1 MVSFLCFGIFRYT
14 CFFLQKV
21 IWLEMGTSGIVGF
34 NGFTPFNKRSPKRMV
49 WAPSVAHMTCGMEE
63 KDPLS
68 PPDGDDAYSLYY
80 PRGPYLVNGGGGQP
94 SPEAMWRRMEMM
106 SRTRDLLMDRF

>member
-106 SRTRDLLMDRF
+106 SRT